1 MARISEE
8 ISKAQRNV
16 QGKTDANLANDAL
29 HLGGIEADEYATK
42 AYVQEYHNTKESAQ
56 KSYIDQQDQAMLNEA
71 KEYTNSQIRN
81 QDFSGFAKVTDVQA
95 LDKKLSEDIAAGDNA
110 QKAYTDQKAQAIVN
124 DVNANFQD
132 VQGAIST
139 LNGNMNNLFQSV
151 SNGKSQIAGAI
162 TDKGVSTSAND
173 SFNTMAS
180 NIRAIPTGGGGS
192 IDPNFVNTSDATA
205 VANDILLGKTAYVK
219 GQKVYGTLIEETEP
233 GMPTYGT
240 DTSNATATA
249 SDILYGK
256 TAYARGQLLIG
267 TLQPNEDVTEIYGL
281 NDEYGFN
288 TFSRSVGTDPITN
301 DQITDRSHICFSKD
315 GRYSVS
321 LTTLNSNTKCIESL
335 AVNTTLSSGS
345 LCGLYIQTMVNDEG
359 ETVAKKYRY
368 SLEELGLEGKEVVD
382 IALGSPG
389 LDGDD
394 EKCLLIILTEHTET
408 VNETNTKYI
417 QAHLYTYHLNENG
430 VIGKMYDSERNVI
443 SNLTNTVYS
452 STSSN
457 AAYSH
462 IATFN
467 NRYNEF
473 FILSRA
479 GYDKNDQYAVFACKL
494 TFSPNSSNEDVTW
507 NLSTTR
513 YNSKA
518 FGSGDYD
525 YSMQEKMIL
534 RVTPDDKYITCMY
547 KAHLNLPDSFPVV
560 GVDISDSRYVPD
572 YMGYVSSYHSMVTKI
587 SNSNY
592 LFYGTTT
599 GTNRLHLA
607 EIREESEL
615 SGLYDSSKNE
625 KSIKINLDGKKIV
638 DMLLTNNDE
647 QLVVIACSKGN
658 RYYGDGKVFI
668 FDTQELIDA
677 AGTETVVESVA
688 NYQLA
693 LSSSEIMDNVP
704 YTLHSNQNGSNV
716 FAIGIN
722 SNFPSSLIARGED
735 SQNVIGIT
743 YKGKNYYSI
752 PSQLLT
758 AGGGDVRAG
767 KTYIGWMGYPE
778 IGTAEF

>member
-1 MARISEE
+1 MAKVSEE

-29 HLGGIEADEYATK
+29 HLGGIGADEYATK

-56 KSYIDQQDQAMLNEA
+56 KSYIDQQDQAVLNEA

-81 QDFSGFAKVTDVQA
+81 QDFSGFAKITDVQA
-95 LDKKLSEDIAAGDNA
+95 LDKKLSEDIVAGDNA
-110 QKAYTDQKAQAIVN
+110 QKAYTDQKTQAIVN

-219 GQKVYGTLIEETEP
+219 GQKVYGTLIKETEP

-321 LTTLNSNTKCIESL
+321 LTTLNSNTKYIESL

-345 LCGLYIQTMVNDEG
+345 LCGLYIQTMINDEG

-394 EKCLLIILTEHTET
+394 EKCLLIILTKHTET

-443 SNLTNTVYS
+443 SNLTNTFYS
-452 STSSN
+452 STSGN

-479 GYDKNDQYAVFACKL
+479 GYTSGRRYAVFACKL
-494 TFSPNSSNEDVTW
+494 TFSPNGSNEDVTW

-513 YNSKA
+513 YNSNN
-518 FGSGDYD
+518 FGGESDS
-525 YSMQEKMIL
+525 SMQQEMIL
-534 RVTPDDKYITCMY
+534 RITPDDKYITCMY
-547 KAHLNLPDSFPVV
+547 KNYLNLPDSFPVV
-560 GVDISDSRYVPD
+560 GVDISGSSYVPD
-572 YMGYVSSYHSMVTKI
+572 YIGYVSVNHSMVIKI

-592 LFYGTTT
+592 LFYGTST
-599 GTNRLHLA
+599 GTDSLHLA

-615 SGLYDSSKNE
+615 DFVYDSIKNE
-625 KSIKINLDGKKIV
+625 KNIKINLDGKKIV

-668 FDTQELIDA
+668 FNTQELINA
-677 AGTETVVESVA
+677 AGTEAVVESVA

-693 LSSSEIMDNVP
+693 LSSSEIMDDVP

-716 FAIGIN
+716 YAIGIN
-722 SNFPSSLIARGED
+722 SNFSSGLISRGENPQD
-735 SQNVIGIT
+735 IIGIT

-778 IGTAEF
+778 TGTAEF

>member
-1 MARISEE
+1 MAKVSEE

-29 HLGGIEADEYATK
+29 HLGGIEANEYATK
-42 AYVQEYHNTKESAQ
+42 SYVQEYHNTKETAQ
-56 KSYIDQQDQAMLNEA
+56 KSYIDQQDQAVLNEA

-95 LDKKLSEDIAAGDNA
+95 LDKKLSEDIVAGDNA
-110 QKAYTDQKAQAIVN
+110 QKAYTDQKTQAIVN

-180 NIRAIPTGGGGS
+180 NIRAIPTNGGGS

-205 VANDILLGKTAYVK
+205 VSNDILLGKTAYVK
-219 GQKVYGTLIEETEP
+219 GQKVYGTLLQEVEP

-479 GYDKNDQYAVFACKL
+479 GYTSGNQYAVFACKL
-494 TFSPNSSNEDVTW
+494 TFSPNGSNEDVTW

-513 YNSKA
+513 YNSNN
-518 FGSGDYD
+518 FGGASDD
-525 YSMQEKMIL
+525 SMQEKMIL

-547 KAHLNLPDSFPVV
+547 KNYLNLPDSFPVV
-560 GVDISDSRYVPD
+560 GVDISGSRYVPD
-572 YMGYVSSYHSMVTKI
+572 YMGYVSAYHSMVTKI

-599 GTNRLHLA
+599 GTDSLHLA
-607 EIREESEL
+607 EIREENEL
-615 SGLYDSSKNE
+615 SGLNDSSKNE
-625 KSIKINLDGKKIV
+625 KNIEIDLGGKKIV

-693 LSSSEIMDNVP
+693 LSSSEIMDDVP

-716 FAIGIN
+716 YAIGIN
-722 SNFPSSLIARGED
+722 SNFTSGLISRGENP
-735 SQNVIGIT
+735 QNIIGIT
-743 YKGKNYYSI
+743 YKGKNYYCI

-778 IGTAEF
+778 TGTAEF